1 MNIQP
6 SPTSLSDRL
15 AILLDIAKEI
25 DNILLD
31 REKLIAVQE
40 ASHLYNEVVSLASP
54 SYFTEM
60 EEAFIRKLGQEWNAL
75 VEEDNARHI
84 SSLVSEDAEGTMT
97 QENMDDMKDQ
107 LEDFLN
113 RLDEFKD
120 DDDENN

>member
-1 MNIQP
+1 
-6 SPTSLSDRL
+6 TSLSDRL
-15 AILLDIAKEI
+15 AVLLDVAKEI

>member
-40 ASHLYNEVVSLASP
+40 ASHVYNEVVSLASP

>member
-40 ASHLYNEVVSLASP
+40 ASHVYNEVVSLASP
-54 SYFTEM
+54 SY
-60 EEAFIRKLGQEWNAL
+60 
-75 VEEDNARHI
+75 
-84 SSLVSEDAEGTMT
+84 
-97 QENMDDMKDQ
+97 
-107 LEDFLN
+107 
-113 RLDEFKD
+113 
-120 DDDENN
+120 

>member
-40 ASHLYNEVVSLASP
+40 ASHMYNEVVSLASP